1 MEKSYAIHTGNTKR
15 NRLINF
21 IFRQYGLKNI
31 ERFFFAFYIIII
43 KVLRSIFLERHSY
56 KQLNNLEKQY
66 EIDSL

>member
-1 MEKSYAIHTGNTKR
+1 MPFIQEIRSVLVC
-15 NRLINF
+15 LILF
-21 IFRQYGLKNI
+21 YRRYGLKNI

-43 KVLRSIFLERHSY
+43 KVLHFNSLERRSY